1 MACKPLLESKQNKI
15 QCRSKNPRFSTN
27 SRTAEKKKKKKI
39 NLSSSQQNN
48 CKKINQPK
56 IKINLKNQ
64 LKLLQQTKNQH
75 PRKIEYAN
83 TYASTKLHPDWPRQ
97 NKK

>member
-1 MACKPLLESKQNKI
+1 MVCKPLLESKQNKI

-27 SRTAEKKKKKKI
+27 SRTAEKKT
-39 NLSSSQQNN
+39 NPSSSRQTN
-48 CKKINQPK
+48 CRKINQPK

-75 PRKIEYAN
+75 LLTN
-83 TYASTKLHPDWPRQ
+83 QTLHPD
-97 NKK
+97 